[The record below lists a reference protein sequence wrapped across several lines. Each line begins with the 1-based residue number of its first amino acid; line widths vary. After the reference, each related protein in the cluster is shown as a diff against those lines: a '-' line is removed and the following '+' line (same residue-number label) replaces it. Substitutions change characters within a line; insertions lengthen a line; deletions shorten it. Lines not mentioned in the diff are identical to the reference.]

1 MTNTT
6 IKHERI
12 TRDHYSLFTICT
24 HSPISR
30 ANNES
35 GMDSFSFSNRKLFFA
50 FKFSVTE
57 TTFAF
62 AGEPQWNNIKF
73 RRAALDRSRKIEDP
87 LIPTEP
93 LNNTLT
99 NRTTELVSK
108 DDATSSVP
116 CWGWTEKFSR

>member
-1 MTNTT
+1 MKGSPAT
-6 IKHERI
+6 IILYLPSAHI
-12 TRDHYSLFTICT
+12 HQ
-24 HSPISR
+24 SR

-35 GMDSFSFSNRKLFFA
+35 EMDSFSFSNRKQFFA
-50 FKFSVTE
+50 FKFSVTKD
-57 TTFAF
+57 TFAF

-108 DDATSSVP
+108 DDATSSSSF
-116 CWGWTEKFSR
+116 WGWTEKFSR